1 MAQPFDYT
9 IPSPQDAFQSSF
21 VFGQRIAAQRAAQQQ
36 AQQKAM
42 EAQQARAAMQMVYE
56 KPTPENL
63 SRFYMA
69 YPAYR
74 EQFEAARQPLTDA
87 AKADDLDFSS
97 RTLAL
102 LTNGATEEANALMQS
117 RIKALKETPGRE
129 DEAARTEA
137 VAQMIAKQ
145 PQAGKA
151 LLAMKMAAIDPKL
164 YETIYGKAAEKTAF
178 QQDFEYI
185 KKTFGARAA
194 AEYAQYGRSGTVS
207 IPLGEKRGTYVG
219 PPSMA
224 PGASRWTEMS
234 GESGQAPPSG
244 GDQAPPMAGSGVET
258 ILRNA
263 SGSKTVTKQEADVVR
278 QSLGK
283 NGPATLNNWLKQN
296 QIRVIVRTGK
306 APDGRRVVQYQDG
319 TVEYGD

>member
-1 MAQPFDYT
+1 MAGPFDYS
-9 IPSPQDAFQSSF
+9 IPSPQGAFQASYA
-21 VFGQRIAAQRAAQQQ
+21 FGQQIAAQQAAQQQ

-42 EAQQARAAMQMVYE
+42 EAQQARAAMQLVYE

-63 SRFYMA
+63 SRFYMN
-69 YPAYR
+69 YPAYK

-97 RTLAL
+97 RALAL
-102 LTNGATEEANALMQS
+102 LTNGATEEANALMQA
-117 RIKALKETPGRE
+117 RVAALKNTPGRE
-129 DEAARTEA
+129 DEASRTED
-137 VAQMIAKQ
+137 VAQIIAKQ

-164 YETIYGKAAEKTAF
+164 YETIYGKAADKTAF

-185 KKTFGARAA
+185 KKTFGDNAA
-194 AEYAQYGRSGTVS
+194 AEFAQFGRTGIVS
-207 IPLGEKRGTYVG
+207 IPLGNGQTYVG
-219 PPSMA
+219 PASMA
-224 PGASRWTEMS
+224 PGASRWKEQPSET
-234 GESGQAPPSG
+234 GEAPPS
-244 GDQAPPMAGSGVET
+244 PGSGAET

-263 SGSKTVTKQEADVVR
+263 SGSKTITKQEADVVR
-278 QSLGK
+278 QSLGQ
-283 NGPATLNNWLKQN
+283 NGQAAFNNWLKQN

>member
-21 VFGQRIAAQRAAQQQ
+21 VFGQRIAAQQAAQQQ

-42 EAQQARAAMQMVYE
+42 EAQQARAAMQAVYDN
-56 KPTPENL
+56 PTPENL

-69 YPAYR
+69 HPAYK

-97 RTLAL
+97 RALAL

-137 VAQMIAKQ
+137 VAQMFAKQ
-145 PQAGKA
+145 PQAGKV

-164 YETIYGKAAEKTAF
+164 YETIYGKTEMTGFQKDLLAAGVDPNSPEGKA
-178 QQDFEYI
+178 
-185 KKTFGARAA
+185 KA
-194 AEYAQYGRSGTVS
+194 AEYVALKTDPIVQMPT
-207 IPLGEKRGTYVG
+207 
-219 PPSMA
+219 
-224 PGASRWTEMS
+224 
-234 GESGQAPPSG
+234 PSG
-244 GDQAPPMAGSGVET
+244 GQFIGRQSEYYRMFGTDAPPPQPKGLPRVGEV
-258 ILRNA
+258 RNGFRFNGGDPGNKSNWSKEGA
-263 SGSKTVTKQEADVVR
+263 SGNAGGGFSRSAR
-278 QSLGK
+278 
-283 NGPATLNNWLKQN
+283 
-296 QIRVIVRTGK
+296 
-306 APDGRRVVQYQDG
+306 
-319 TVEYGD
+319 

>member
-1 MAQPFDYT
+1 MAQPFNYM

-21 VFGQRIAAQRAAQQQ
+21 AFGQQIAAQQKAQQQ
-36 AQQKAM
+36 AQQKAI
-42 EAQQARAAMQMVYE
+42 EAQQARAAMQMVYDN
-56 KPTPENL
+56 PTPENI
-63 SRFYMA
+63 SKFYMA
-69 YPAYR
+69 YPAYK

-87 AKADDLDFSS
+87 AKADDLDFTS
-97 RTLAL
+97 RALSL
-102 LTNGATEEANALMQS
+102 LTNGATDQANALMQS
-117 RIKALKETPGRE
+117 RIAALKETPGRE
-129 DEAARTEA
+129 AEAARTEA
-137 VAQMIAKQ
+137 VAQMIAKE

-151 LLAMKMAAIDPKL
+151 LLNMKMAAIDSKL
-164 YETIYGKAAEKTAF
+164 YETIFGKTADKTAF

-185 KKTFGARAA
+185 KKTFGPSAA

-207 IPLGEKRGTYVG
+207 IPLGNGQTYVG

-244 GDQAPPMAGSGVET
+244 SEQAPPMDGSGVET

-283 NGPATLNNWLKQN
+283 NGQAAFNNWLKQN

-306 APDGRRVVQYQDG
+306 AADGRRVVKYQDG
-319 TVEYGD
+319 AVEYGD

>member
-1 MAQPFDYT
+1 MAQPFNYM

-21 VFGQRIAAQRAAQQQ
+21 AFGQQIAAQQKAQQQ
-36 AQQKAM
+36 AQQKAI
-42 EAQQARAAMQMVYE
+42 EAQQARAAMQMVYDN
-56 KPTPENL
+56 PTPENI
-63 SRFYMA
+63 SKFYMA
-69 YPAYR
+69 YPAYK

-87 AKADDLDFSS
+87 AKADDLDFTS
-97 RTLAL
+97 RALSL
-102 LTNGATEEANALMQS
+102 LTNGATDQANALMQS
-117 RIKALKETPGRE
+117 RIAALKQTPGRE
-129 DEAARTEA
+129 AEAARTEA
-137 VAQMIAKQ
+137 VAQMIAKE

-151 LLAMKMAAIDPKL
+151 LLNMKMAAIDSKL
-164 YETIYGKAAEKTAF
+164 YETIFGKTADKTAF

-185 KKTFGARAA
+185 KKTFGPSAA

-207 IPLGEKRGTYVG
+207 IPLGNGQTYVG

-244 GDQAPPMAGSGVET
+244 SEQAPPMDGSGVET

-283 NGPATLNNWLKQN
+283 NGQAAFNNWLKQN

-306 APDGRRVVQYQDG
+306 AADGRRVVKYQDG
-319 TVEYGD
+319 AVEYGD

>member
-21 VFGQRIAAQRAAQQQ
+21 VFGQQIAAQQAAQQQ

-42 EAQQARAAMQMVYE
+42 EAQQARAAMQLVYE

-69 YPAYR
+69 YPAYKA
-74 EQFEAARQPLTDA
+74 QFEAARQPLTDA

-117 RIKALKETPGRE
+117 RIKALKETPGRK

-207 IPLGEKRGTYVG
+207 IPLGNGQTYVG

-224 PGASRWTEMS
+224 PGASRWTELS
-234 GESGQAPPSG
+234 GVSGQAPPSG
-244 GDQAPPMAGSGVET
+244 GEQAPSMAGSGVET

-283 NGPATLNNWLKQN
+283 NGQAAFNNWLKQN

>member
-1 MAQPFDYT
+1 MAQPFNYT

-21 VFGQRIAAQRAAQQQ
+21 VFGQQIAAQQAAQQQ

-42 EAQQARAAMQMVYE
+42 EAQQARAAMQEVYE

-69 YPAYR
+69 YPAYKA
-74 EQFEAARQPLTDA
+74 QFEAARQPLTDA
-87 AKADDLDFSS
+87 AKSDDLDFTS

-117 RIKALKETPGRE
+117 RIKALKGTPGRE

-137 VAQMIAKQ
+137 VAQMIAKE
-145 PQAGKA
+145 PQAGKT
-151 LLAMKMAAIDPKL
+151 LLGMKLHAINPEL
-164 YETIYGKAAEKTAF
+164 YKDIFGKAAEKTAF

-185 KKTFGARAA
+185 KKTFGPIAA

-207 IPLGEKRGTYVG
+207 IPLGNGQTYVG

-234 GESGQAPPSG
+234 GVSGQAPPSG
-244 GDQAPPMAGSGVET
+244 GDQAPQMDGSGVET

-283 NGPATLNNWLKQN
+283 NGQAAFNNWLKQN